1 MLARM
6 NVKPV
11 SLWRELHNDMDNWFS
26 AANSQFNQAANWVP
40 AVDVIEEDDHYLLKA
55 DLPGVDA
62 KDIEILFQDNA
73 LTIKGERIESDETEQ
88 NGYKRIERTH
98 GSFQRTFRLPDN
110 VDADN
115 ITAKNQHGV
124 LDVRVPKLERAQRK
138 IEVQ

>member
-1 MLARM
+1 MLARR
-6 NVKPV
+6 NVQPV
-11 SLWRELHNDMDNWFS
+11 SLWREFHNDIDNWFT
-26 AANSQFNQAANWVP
+26 AANGQFNQATHWMP

-62 KDIEILFQDNA
+62 KDIDIVFEDGA
-73 LTIKGERIESDETEQ
+73 LTIKGERSENSETEQ

-98 GSFQRTFRLPDN
+98 GSFQRTFRMPDN

-124 LDVRVPKLERAQRK
+124 LDVRIPKQEKAQRK

>member
-1 MLARM
+1 MLARR

-11 SLWRELHNDMDNWFS
+11 SLWRDFYGDMDSWF
-26 AANSQFNQAANWVP
+26 AANGQFDHADSWMP
-40 AVDVIEEDDHYLLKA
+40 AVDVIEEDDRYLLKA

-62 KDIEILFQDNA
+62 KDIDIVFEDNA
-73 LTIKGERIESDETEQ
+73 LTIKGERTDNNESEK
-88 NGYKRIERTH
+88 NGYKRIERRH
-98 GSFQRTFRLPDN
+98 GSFERTFSLPDD

-124 LDVRVPKLERAQRK
+124 LEVRIPKQEKAHRK

>member
-1 MLARM
+1 MLAKM

-11 SLWRELHNDMDNWFS
+11 SLWRDFYGDMDSWF
-26 AANSQFNQAANWVP
+26 AANGQFEQADTWMP
-40 AVDVIEEDDHYLLKA
+40 AVDVIEEDDHYLLRA

-62 KDIEILFQDNA
+62 KNIDIVFEDNA
-73 LTIKGERIESDETEQ
+73 LTIKGERNEKSETEK
-88 NGYKRIERTH
+88 NGYKRIERRH
-98 GSFQRTFRLPDN
+98 GSFQRTFSLPDN

-124 LDVRVPKLERAQRK
+124 LDVRIPKQEKPQRK

>member
-1 MLARM
+1 MLARR

-11 SLWRELHNDMDNWFS
+11 SLWRDFYGDMDSWFT
-26 AANSQFNQAANWVP
+26 ANGQFDHADSWMP
-40 AVDVIEEDDHYLLKA
+40 AVDVIEEDDRYLLKA

-62 KDIEILFQDNA
+62 KDIDIVFEDNA
-73 LTIKGERIESDETEQ
+73 LTIKGERTENNESEK
-88 NGYKRIERTH
+88 NGYKRIERRH
-98 GSFQRTFRLPDN
+98 GSFERTFSLPDG

-124 LDVRVPKLERAQRK
+124 LEVRIPKQEKAHRK

>member
-1 MLARM
+1 MLAKM

-11 SLWRELHNDMDNWFS
+11 SLWRDFYGDMDSWF
-26 AANSQFNQAANWVP
+26 AANGQFDQADSWMP
-40 AVDVIEEDDHYLLKA
+40 AVDVIEGDDHYLLRA

-62 KDIEILFQDNA
+62 KNIDIVFEDNA
-73 LTIKGERIESDETEQ
+73 LTIKGERNEHGETEK
-88 NGYKRIERTH
+88 NGYKRIERRH
-98 GSFQRTFRLPDN
+98 GSFQRTFSLPDN

-124 LDVRVPKLERAQRK
+124 LDVRIPKQEKPQRK

>member
-1 MLARM
+1 MLAKM

-11 SLWRELHNDMDNWFS
+11 SLWRDFYGDMDSWF
-26 AANSQFNQAANWVP
+26 AANGQFEQAGTWMP
-40 AVDVIEEDDHYLLKA
+40 AVDVIEEDDHYLLRA

-62 KDIEILFQDNA
+62 KNIDIVFEDNA
-73 LTIKGERIESDETEQ
+73 LTIKGERNENSETEK
-88 NGYKRIERTH
+88 NGYKRIERRH
-98 GSFQRTFRLPDN
+98 GSFQRTFSLPDN

-124 LDVRVPKLERAQRK
+124 LDVRIPKQEKPQRK

>member
-1 MLARM
+1 MLARR

-11 SLWRELHNDMDNWFS
+11 SLWRDFYGDMDSWF
-26 AANSQFNQAANWVP
+26 AANGQFDQADTWMP
-40 AVDVIEEDDHYLLKA
+40 AVDVIEEDGYYLLKA

-62 KDIEILFQDNA
+62 KEIDIMFEENS
-73 LTIKGERIESDETEQ
+73 LTIKGERTENNETEK
-88 NGYKRIERTH
+88 NGYKRIERRH
-98 GSFQRTFRLPDN
+98 GSFQRTFSLPDN

-124 LDVRVPKLERAQRK
+124 LEVRIPKQEKAHRK